1 MKTLKKILIALFAI
15 ACVGMTVACNKDNDN
30 NNGGGSGNTDSRLV
44 GTWEISSIMLNGQ
57 DMSQMVRGSQ
67 IIMNAN
73 GSGSFL
79 IMGQNNSFTW
89 STNGNILTVIPS
101 GNNSET
107 ITCNIASITATTCTL
122 TSNNMSFPGVGPIEG
137 EVTITLTKAG
147 GDPDPQPDTN
157 DYNTLILGTWQV
169 DHMTYNGVD
178 VTSQMLHRTVKLS
191 FYQGGTGLLNDNGET
206 QNNDFSWVITGN
218 TITVTEHGHSMNFTI
233 NSLTSTECT
242 FTGTNMEM
250 DGEMLEGDITIH
262 MTKDNGSNPGPGPE
276 PINGS
281 LAGSSWQYAT
291 EYNNTEESQGQVVST
306 STSVSLTVSF
316 TNETQGTAS
325 MSISMT
331 TTLNGT
337 ILPEGTFTE
346 NETSPFTYTYNQSTH
361 EGSLTA
367 TVENPETHQSETK
380 TLPFTYDSENDVI
393 VATDPD
399 YDPENEGNMLPQT
412 ITLTHIR

>member
-1 MKTLKKILIALFAI
+1 MKTLKKIMMALFAI
-15 ACVGMTVACNKDNDN
+15 ACIGMTVACNKDNDN

-101 GNNSET
+101 GNSSET

-122 TSNNMSFPGVGPIEG
+122 TSSNMSFPGVGPIEG

-157 DYNTLILGTWQV
+157 SYNTLILGTWQV

-178 VTSQMLHRTVKLS
+178 VTSQMLHGTVKLS
-191 FYQGGTGLLNDNGET
+191 FYQGGTGLLNDNSET

-262 MTKDNGSNPGPGPE
+262 MTKIGDAPTPGPE
-276 PINGS
+276 PDSNALIGTNWTYS
-281 LAGSSWQYAT
+281 
-291 EYNNTEESQGQVVST
+291 YND
-306 STSVSLTVSF
+306 
-316 TNETQGTAS
+316 
-325 MSISMT
+325 
-331 TTLNGT
+331 
-337 ILPEGTFTE
+337 
-346 NETSPFTYTYNQSTH
+346 TYTYNDTAEGVTYAADIAANINLNFVTANTGTGFLSIVVNVSMNGTPIPSMSRSENADFTFTYNYNEATH
-361 EGSLTA
+361 TGVMYATA
-367 TVENPETHQSETK
+367 ENPETHQSQ
-380 TLPFTYDSENDVI
+380 TLTINFTYDSTSDVI
-393 VATDPD
+393 IATNPS
-399 YDPENEGNMLPQT
+399 YDPEDDFTLPQT
-412 ITLTHIR
+412 LTFTHVQ

>member
-1 MKTLKKILIALFAI
+1 MKTLKKIMMALFAI
-15 ACVGMTVACNKDNDN
+15 ACIGMTVACNKDNNN

-101 GNNSET
+101 GNSSET

-122 TSNNMSFPGVGPIEG
+122 TSSNMSFPGVGPIEG

-157 DYNTLILGTWQV
+157 SYNTLILGTWQV

-178 VTSQMLHRTVKLS
+178 VTSQMLHGTVKLS

-206 QNNDFSWVITGN
+206 QNNNFSWVITGN
-218 TITVTEHGHSMNFTI
+218 IITITEHSHTMNFTI
-233 NSLTSTECT
+233 NSLTATECT

-262 MTKDNGSNPGPGPE
+262 MTKTGDTPTPGPNPDPVTGE
-276 PINGS
+276 LTGTSWGYSYSGTRTEQGMTVNYTFDML
-281 LAGSSWQYAT
+281 LAFT
-291 EYNNTEESQGQVVST
+291 T
-306 STSVSLTVSF
+306 STT
-316 TNETQGTAS
+316 GTLDE
-325 MSISMT
+325 SIT
-331 TTLNGT
+331 Y
-337 ILPEGTFTE
+337 TFMGQTDTE
-346 NETSPFTYTYNQSTH
+346 SENINFTYTYDVNSHSGTM
-361 EGSLTA
+361 TA
-367 TVENPETHQSETK
+367 TTTDPDTGEPETN
-380 TLPFTYDSENDVI
+380 TLPFTYNSTNNTITV
-393 VATDPD
+393 TNP
-399 YDPENEGNMLPQT
+399 DPEGAQGPLPQT
-412 ITLTHIR
+412 IVFTRLSK

>member
-1 MKTLKKILIALFAI
+1 MKTLKKIMMALFAI
-15 ACVGMTVACNKDNDN
+15 ACIGMTVSCNKDNNN

-169 DHMTYNGVD
+169 DHMTVNGVD
-178 VTSQMLHRTVKLS
+178 APEQMLHGTVKLS

-206 QNNDFSWVITGN
+206 QNNNFSWVITGN
-218 TITVTEHGHSMNFTI
+218 IITITEHSHTMNFTI

-242 FTGTNMEM
+242 FTGTNMEI
-250 DGEMLEGDITIH
+250 DGHMVEGNITIH
-262 MTKDNGSNPGPGPE
+262 MTKTGDTPTPGPNPDPVTGE
-276 PINGS
+276 LTGTSWGYSYSGTRTEQGMTVNYTFDML
-281 LAGSSWQYAT
+281 LAFT
-291 EYNNTEESQGQVVST
+291 T
-306 STSVSLTVSF
+306 STT
-316 TNETQGTAS
+316 GTLDE
-325 MSISMT
+325 SIT
-331 TTLNGT
+331 Y
-337 ILPEGTFTE
+337 TFMGQTDTE
-346 NETSPFTYTYNQSTH
+346 SENINFTYTYDVNSHSGTM
-361 EGSLTA
+361 TA
-367 TVENPETHQSETK
+367 TTTDPDTGEPETN
-380 TLPFTYDSENDVI
+380 TLPFTYNSTNNTITV
-393 VATDPD
+393 TNP
-399 YDPENEGNMLPQT
+399 DPEGAQGPLPQT
-412 ITLTHIR
+412 IVFTRLSK

>member
-1 MKTLKKILIALFAI
+1 MKTMKKILTAVFAFALL
-15 ACVGMTVACNKDNDN
+15 GMTVACEKDNKDDN
-30 NNGGGSGNTDSRLV
+30 GNGNTDSRLV
-44 GTWEISSIMLNGQ
+44 GTWQISSLLVDGQ
-57 DMSQMVRGSQ
+57 DRTQMIPEGTQ

-73 GSGSFL
+73 GSGTFVLFS
-79 IMGQNNSFTW
+79 QNNSFTW
-89 STNGNILTVIPS
+89 STSGNTLTVNTG
-101 GNNSET
+101 GNNSQT
-107 ITCNIASITATTCTL
+107 ITCHITRLTATSCTL
-122 TSNNMSFPGVGPIEG
+122 TSNNMEFPGVGPIEG
-137 EVTITLTKAG
+137 EVTITLTKEG
-147 GDPDPQPDTN
+147 GDTPEPDTN
-157 DYNTLILGTWQV
+157 NYSTLLLGTWQV

-178 VTSQMLHRTVKLS
+178 ATEQMLHGTVKLS

-218 TITVTEHGHSMNFTI
+218 IITITEHSHTMNFTI
-233 NSLTSTECT
+233 NSLTATECT
-242 FTGTNMEM
+242 FTGTNLEM
-250 DGEMLEGDITIH
+250 DGHMLEGNITIH
-262 MTKDNGSNPGPGPE
+262 MTKDNGGNPGPAPE
-276 PINGS
+276 PIDGS

-291 EYNNTEESQGQVVST
+291 EYNNTEEAQGQVVST
-306 STSVSLTVSF
+306 SASVSLTVSF

-399 YDPENEGNMLPQT
+399 YDPEDEGNMLPQT